1 MESRGIIRRVDEL
14 GRIVLPR
21 EMRKMLNVK
30 EGSRLEIGIVDND
43 KFLLSK
49 YSPISTLKEYSE
61 AVLSALSECID
72 HIIFITD
79 NDEVLSSNK
88 KKYSNKKLSIETQEL
103 ICKRDLVIK
112 KTSEGAE
119 MIKIFED
126 MDKEICCQLLVPI
139 IKDGDVLGS
148 VIVLAVEDKCFD
160 TDTVKICKCF
170 SKLLS
175 ELLV

>member
-79 NDEVLSSNK
+79 NDEVLS
-88 KKYSNKKLSIETQEL
+88 
-103 ICKRDLVIK
+103 
-112 KTSEGAE
+112 
-119 MIKIFED
+119 
-126 MDKEICCQLLVPI
+126 
-139 IKDGDVLGS
+139 
-148 VIVLAVEDKCFD
+148 
-160 TDTVKICKCF
+160 
-170 SKLLS
+170 
-175 ELLV
+175 